1 MAAGRKKKA
10 DEGLVLALAC
20 GATPEGAAHKTGL
33 SLRTVYRR
41 LAQSAFRQRIDQA
54 RAEMVRRAAG
64 LFTAAGM
71 AAFKTFTSLQ
81 ESASSEAVRLGA
93 ARAIIELGCK
103 LRQAVEI
110 NERIAAVEAR
120 LEALCAGGES
130 DDIGQAPAGQGISS
144 GERNDDSISPS
155 PPGSVPEPPY
165 CRAES

>member
-20 GATPEGAAHKTGL
+20 GATPEGAAQKTGL

-41 LAQSAFRQRIDQA
+41 LAQSAFRQRVEQA

-71 AAFKTFTSLQ
+71 AAIKTFTSLQ

-110 NERIAAVEAR
+110 NERMAAIEAR
-120 LEALCAGGES
+120 LEALWAGADATETAE
-130 DDIGQAPAGQGISS
+130 APAGQGI
-144 GERNDDSISPS
+144 
-155 PPGSVPEPPY
+155 
-165 CRAES
+165 